1 MELIVPLNFP
11 PAQLD
16 LNRKSGKVFV
26 KCLIRRREILLTPE
40 EWVRQHLIAYLI
52 NTLNYPQT
60 LIGVEK
66 SIQYNGLSKR
76 WDLVVFNSDFEP
88 YILVECK
95 SPSIKLGTNT
105 LQQAL
110 SYQHQLNCE
119 IIVISNGL
127 ETYTWRL
134 NRENQSLDELKGI
147 PGR

>member
-95 SPSIKLGTNT
+95 APSIKLGTNT

>member
-95 SPSIKLGTNT
+95 APNIKLGTNT